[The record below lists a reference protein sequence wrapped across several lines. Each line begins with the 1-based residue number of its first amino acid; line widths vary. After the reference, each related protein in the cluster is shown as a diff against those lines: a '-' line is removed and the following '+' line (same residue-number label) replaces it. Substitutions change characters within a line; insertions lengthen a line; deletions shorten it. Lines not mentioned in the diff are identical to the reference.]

1 MRLRAFIGLVSLLIA
16 HPLSAQSFFEYG
28 VTAGYDFS
36 VPLGLQRA
44 PSSISYCNC
53 DGTGTS
59 LNHSAVLGGF
69 LTRRDFFSEAI
80 GAGARLSLGW
90 SQGSFRS
97 NQYIGE
103 PFFDPS
109 ALQTITPLARFD
121 VASEYLFG
129 TLDVLGTLG
138 LTEYVTLEAGP
149 WVSLRLHS
157 RFRQT
162 ELLLAPGG
170 AVFPENG
177 SATRLLREDA
187 AIAGPPLAGGALV
200 ALRFASPLPGDVDL
214 MWDLHTRIDARAL
227 REKLS
232 MRAFSIGAGLSL
244 VFRAELAP
252 APPPPPDA
260 MPDYAPPPI
269 ATTRPPKKLEATI
282 SLFSETPTGERVHF
296 ALVRTSQHYFRQK
309 TPVIPAVYFER
320 NSALI
325 PLRYTQL
332 APSSTSAFSPKSL
345 IRQDAVA
352 QHAQVLNVLGMRL
365 TAHGDASVTLIGNSS
380 PDEPMSIALARAEAV
395 QLYLR
400 NVWGIKLSRMKLETR
415 PPRAVKSPSDAPALR
430 GVEIASA
437 SRDLLEPV
445 ATDWMVEKFHSAPIN
460 LDPAIR
466 NPGTLKDWTIT
477 ISHKGREVARYSN
490 ADGGSGGDIDA
501 NVLLR
506 GAGSE
511 ETDVPPLIA
520 QISAADSTG
529 TITTATD
536 ALSFRFTGDTLDN
549 GREVTYLSSMTDV
562 FPGTDFTF
570 SPEGARNRE
579 MLREMAGTLSDGDSV
594 TVSPVVDERNGSLA
608 AGRTLQSDVQHA
620 ASVLQL
626 ELGKKKVA
634 ISIGRGHPRPANTEH
649 LPEYDRLASF
659 VAITLHRNLGTAR
672 AGR

>member
-1 MRLRAFIGLVSLLIA
+1 MRLRACIGLTYLCIA
-16 HPLSAQSFFEYG
+16 HAVAAQSFFQYG
-28 VTAGYDFS
+28 ITAGYDFS

-44 PSSISYCNC
+44 AGSISYCNC

-59 LNHSAVLGGF
+59 LNHSALIGGF
-69 LTRRDFFSEAI
+69 LSRRDYFSEAF
-80 GAGARLSLGW
+80 GASARLGLGW

-97 NQYIGE
+97 NQYVGE
-103 PFFDPS
+103 SFFDPVG
-109 ALQTITPLARFD
+109 LQTITPLARFD
-121 VASEYLFG
+121 VESEYLFG
-129 TLDVLGTLG
+129 IVDLLGTLG

-149 WVSLRLHS
+149 WLSLRLHS

-162 ELLLAPGG
+162 ESLLAPDG

-177 SATRLLREDA
+177 SRARTLREDGE
-187 AIAGPPLAGGALV
+187 IAGPPLSGGALV
-200 ALRFASPLPGDVDL
+200 AFRFASPLPGDVDL
-214 MWDLHTRIDARAL
+214 MWDLHTRVDARAL

-232 MRAFSIGAGLSL
+232 IRSFSIGAGLTI
-244 VFRAELAP
+244 VFRSELAP
-252 APPPPPDA
+252 DPPPRPET
-260 MPDYAPPPI
+260 MPEYAPPPI
-269 ATTRPPKKLEATI
+269 AVNKAPKKLEATI
-282 SLFSETPTGERVHF
+282 SLFSETPTGERVHY

-332 APSSTSAFSPKSL
+332 APASTAAFSTKSL
-345 IRQDAVA
+345 IRQDAVS
-352 QHAQVLNVLGMRL
+352 QHAHVLNVLGMRL
-365 TAHGDASVTLIGNSS
+365 VTHGDASVTLIGNSS

-400 NVWGIKLSRMKLETR
+400 NVWGIKPSRLKLETR
-415 PPRAVKSPSDAPALR
+415 PPRAMKAPSDAPALR

-437 SRDLLEPV
+437 SRDMLEPV

-501 NVLLR
+501 NLLLR

-536 ALSFRFTGDTLDN
+536 ALSFRFTGDSLDD
-549 GREVTYLSSMTDV
+549 GHDVTYLSTMTDV
-562 FPGTDFTF
+562 FPGTDFTL
-570 SPEGARNRE
+570 SPEGSRNRE
-579 MLREMAGTLSDGDSV
+579 MLREMAGLLSDGDSV
-594 TVSPVVDERNGSLA
+594 TVSPVVDDRNGSLSSN
-608 AGRTLQSDVQHA
+608 RKMQSDVQHA

-634 ISIGRGHPRPANTEH
+634 ISIGRGHPRPASTEH
-649 LPEYDRLASF
+649 LPEYERLGSF

-672 AGR
+672 AAR